1 MKKIIASRVI
11 VAGLNGVQ
19 QPVLADGHSPRLLA
33 SPPYA
38 YFYLGR
44 T

>member
-33 SPPYA
+33 SPPM
-38 YFYLGR
+38 R
-44 T
+44 TSIWVRT